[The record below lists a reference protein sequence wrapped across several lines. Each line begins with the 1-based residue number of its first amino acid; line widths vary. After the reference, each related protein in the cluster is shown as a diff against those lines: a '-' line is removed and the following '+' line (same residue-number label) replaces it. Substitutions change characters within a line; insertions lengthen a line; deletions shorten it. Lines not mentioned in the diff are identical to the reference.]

1 MSRVEDLL
9 EILKSHGLRITQ
21 ARQGVVAVL
30 IVNEDS
36 PLTPEEIYQSIV
48 SSKEFKCDQASVY
61 RTLTS
66 FEELGI
72 VKKSIFQGEAA
83 RYSLCGCAEHGEDHG
98 HHHHHHEHY
107 FKCNKCNKIEPLDGC
122 FLSSKEEEMKKDGY
136 TGLKHHIEITG
147 ICPKCS

>member
-1 MSRVEDLL
+1 MSRVQDLI

-21 ARQGVVAVL
+21 ARQGVAAVL
-30 IVNEDS
+30 VVSEER
-36 PLTPEEIYQSIV
+36 PLTPEEIFQSIEK
-48 SSKEFKCDQASVY
+48 SDEFQCDQASVY
-61 RTLTS
+61 RTLSS

-83 RYSLCGCAEHGEDHG
+83 RYSLCGCAEHGDDHD
-98 HHHHHHEHY
+98 HHHHHEHY

-122 FLSSKEEEMKKDGY
+122 FLSKKEEELKKAGY

-147 ICPKCS
+147 ICPSCS